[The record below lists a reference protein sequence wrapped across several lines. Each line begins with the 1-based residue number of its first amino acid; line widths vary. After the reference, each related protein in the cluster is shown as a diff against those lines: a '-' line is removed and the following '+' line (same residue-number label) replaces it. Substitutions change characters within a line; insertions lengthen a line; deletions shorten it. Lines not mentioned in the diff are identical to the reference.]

1 VSLLDR
7 GRETVI
13 VYPEESY
20 TDTHGDV
27 RRRPAS
33 QGVEVTGVTM
43 QPMSQLRLFPSTDPT
58 QQQRVYASWRL
69 IARDAPMTVWSRVE
83 WPSKGVTFSVRSGP
97 EYRAYSSAT
106 QHVTALLQEE
116 R

>member
-7 GRETVI
+7 GRETVV
-13 VYPEESY
+13 VYPEETF
-20 TDTHGDV
+20 TDTYGDV

-33 QGVEVTGVTM
+33 QGVEITGVTM
-43 QPMSQLRLFPSTDPT
+43 QPMSQLRLFPALDPS
-58 QQQRVYASWRL
+58 QQQRVYSTWRL
-69 IARDAPMTVWSRVE
+69 IARDAPMSVWSRVE
-83 WPSKGVTFSVRSGP
+83 WPARGVSFSVRSGP
-97 EYRAYSSAT
+97 EYRAYSGST